1 MAENNFLK
9 FSNRQ
14 SFEEYCDK
22 INHFR
27 KGEMICLTDE
37 NKILIYDGEEFKE
50 VRAKETGEGV
60 SISLYDLNKSIVSQL
75 PIKETYAEL
84 SQERNLINEFH
95 KVINSETYMLLCKD
109 ISYYTIFN
117 SRKNRVSDFVTLG
130 HAVIECAQDVGKIV
144 SADLIED
151 NSAIEIWV
159 RTAED
164 DNLCMYLFDCK
175 SLTVTFGG

>member
-1 MAENNFLK
+1 M
-9 FSNRQ
+9 
-14 SFEEYCDK
+14 
-22 INHFR
+22 
-27 KGEMICLTDE
+27 
-37 NKILIYDGEEFKE
+37 
-50 VRAKETGEGV
+50 
-60 SISLYDLNKSIVSQL
+60 YDLNKSIVSQL

-117 SRKNRVSDFVTLG
+117 SRKNRVSDFGTLG

-151 NSAIEIWV
+151 NSAIDIWV